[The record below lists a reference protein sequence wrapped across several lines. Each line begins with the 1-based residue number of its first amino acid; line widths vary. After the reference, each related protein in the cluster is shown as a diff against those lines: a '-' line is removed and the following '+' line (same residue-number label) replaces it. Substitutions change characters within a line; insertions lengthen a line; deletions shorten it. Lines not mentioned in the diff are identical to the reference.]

1 MEAKIRTTSS
11 QKNASHSEMTHA
23 NRIREPGAR
32 TESPSQPHDP
42 TVFLVLVGVLA
53 LVSLASGCAKPLLT
67 CPRAVK
73 VPDPPPP
80 LQHPAPVLFAT
91 DRLPESGEK
100 LGFLGELNPS
110 GNHLTYGAK
119 CEDPTGNQSICD
131 DPSLWLGRDEFL
143 DRIAAAKSDV
153 VLFVHGFRY
162 SFDESLAITLR
173 IVQRAQ
179 VHATPVSY
187 SWPSQDK
194 LAAYADDY
202 DMSEWTIA
210 HLTDFIQDLVGAL
223 PKGAVLHI
231 VAQSMGNR
239 PLLEALARLN
249 LPKQRLGQLIMIAP
263 DVDTQI
269 FRELVLHSG
278 PFLRRTLYVSN
289 HDLALRAAGFLHS
302 RAGRAGDARKQYIV
316 IKEVDTVDA
325 SPLKTGVSG
334 HSIYEFPQL
343 MFDDLGAVLKDESVT
358 ARKLTACT
366 VKSIQRDNAV
376 RGASQPRVVYRLPR
390 D

>member
-1 MEAKIRTTSS
+1 V
-11 QKNASHSEMTHA
+11 THGLIKTMKPA
-23 NRIREPGAR
+23 QRRPQ
-32 TESPSQPHDP
+32 T
-42 TVFLVLVGVLA
+42 LLLMLLLA
-53 LVSLASGCAKPLLT
+53 SLASGCAKPLLT

-73 VPDPPPP
+73 VPDPPLPR
-80 LQHPAPVLFAT
+80 QRSAPVLFAT
-91 DRLPESGEK
+91 DRLPAPGEK
-100 LGFLGELNPS
+100 LAFMSELNPS
-110 GNHLTYGAK
+110 GNHLSYGAK
-119 CEDPTGNQSICD
+119 CEDPTGSQGICD
-131 DPSLWLGRDEFL
+131 DPSVWLGRDEFL
-143 DRIAAAKSDV
+143 ERIAAAKSDV

-173 IVQRAQ
+173 IVERAQ

-187 SWPSQDK
+187 SWPSQDR

-210 HLTDFIQDLVGAL
+210 HLTDFIQDLVRAL
-223 PKGAVLHI
+223 PAGAVLHI

-249 LPKQRLGQLIMIAP
+249 LPKGRLGQLIMIAP

-278 PFLRRTLYVSN
+278 PFLRRTVYVSN

-302 RAGRAGDARKQYIV
+302 RAGRAGDARRQYIV
-316 IKEVDTVDA
+316 IGEVDTVDA
-325 SPLKTGVSG
+325 SPLKSGVSG
-334 HSIYEFPQL
+334 HSIYEFSQL
-343 MFDDLGAVLKDESVT
+343 LFDDLGAVLKDESVT
-358 ARKLTACT
+358 GRRLTACT
-366 VKSIQRDNAV
+366 VKSIERANAAQ
-376 RGASQPRVVYRLPR
+376 GTSLPCVVYRLPR

>member
-1 MEAKIRTTSS
+1 VTHVRTTTLGPVPRYRH
-11 QKNASHSEMTHA
+11 KTLFFM
-23 NRIREPGAR
+23 
-32 TESPSQPHDP
+32 
-42 TVFLVLVGVLA
+42 VLLA
-53 LVSLASGCAKPLLT
+53 YLASGCAKPLLT

-73 VPDPPPP
+73 VPDPPLPW
-80 LQHPAPVLFAT
+80 QHPAPVLFAT
-91 DRLPESGEK
+91 DRLPETGEK
-100 LGFLGELNPS
+100 LSFLSELNPS
-110 GNHLTYGAK
+110 GNHLSYGAK
-119 CEDPTGNQSICD
+119 CEDPTGRPAICD
-131 DPSLWLGRDEFL
+131 DPSVWLERDEFL
-143 DRIAAAKSDV
+143 QRVAAAKTDV

-173 IVQRAQ
+173 IVERAQ

-210 HLTDFIQDLVGAL
+210 HLTDFIRDLVQAL
-223 PKGAVLHI
+223 PEGAVLHI

-278 PFLRRTLYVSN
+278 PFARRTLYVSN

-302 RAGRAGDARKQYIV
+302 RAGRAGDARKQYVV
-316 IKEVDTVDA
+316 IKEVDTIDA
-325 SPLKTGVSG
+325 SPLKTGVTG
-334 HSIYEFPQL
+334 HSVYEFPQL
-343 MFDDLGAVLKDESVT
+343 MFDDLGAVLKDEGVT
-358 ARKLTACT
+358 GRKLAACT
-366 VKSIQRDNAV
+366 VKSIERANTAQ
-376 RGASQPRVVYRLPR
+376 GTSLPCVVYRLPR
-390 D
+390 N